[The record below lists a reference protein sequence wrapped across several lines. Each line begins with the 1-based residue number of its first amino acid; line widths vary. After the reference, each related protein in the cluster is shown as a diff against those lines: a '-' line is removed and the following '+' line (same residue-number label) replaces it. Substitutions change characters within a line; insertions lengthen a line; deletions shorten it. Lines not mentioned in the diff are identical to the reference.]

1 MGVAVVVGADERVDE
16 RHVSEHLTWDELHC
30 WDRTVRPW
38 RLIAVYPLDWRASRA
53 VLLARE
59 FEAVRAGVARR
70 MGREV
75 PLVVTSAYRT
85 AAHNRRIGGS
95 PKSQHL
101 EGRALD
107 LTVPAAV
114 RTPET
119 LRVLYTAALERAHGV
134 LAIRGLGRYDTFV
147 HVDTRPSA
155 ALVWWDERTRKDGE
169 T

>member
-1 MGVAVVVGADERVDE
+1 MDA

-38 RLIAVYPLDWRASRA
+38 RLIAAYPLDWRGSRA
-53 VLLARE
+53 VVLARE
-59 FEAVRAGVARR
+59 FEAVRAGLAHRVGHE
-70 MGREV
+70 M

-85 AAHNRRIGGS
+85 PPHNRRIGGS

-107 LTVPAAV
+107 LTLPVALRSPAA
-114 RTPET
+114 
-119 LRVLYTAALERAHGV
+119 LAALHAAALERAQTV

-147 HVDTRPSA
+147 HVDIRPTA
-155 ALVWWDERTRKDGE
+155 DLARWDERTRKD
-169 T
+169 